1 MDSGTLRSDQSDRCE
16 RSVSLGGIDCLNE
29 TTEITLNHSDS
40 SENTSLLISHRSTID
55 EPKLL
60 RNEPTNDVQSEINR
74 IISEAHNSIV
84 EHFGIHKTRQTLSK
98 SNQLSVIQSLYSG
111 DINTAITNF
120 IKQCP
125 VCQKIRLGQGDIG
138 MLPASTVRYEPFE
151 CTAVD
156 TLGPLP
162 IDEDHDGNCYLICII
177 DCFSRF
183 IELVPAKDAT
193 ALAVAKALLQ
203 IFGRYCLFQE
213 IQSDGPPQYAAEVIE
228 NF

>member
-55 EPKLL
+55 ESAMILVDEPKLL

-84 EHFGIHKTRQTLSK
+84 GHFGIHKTRQTLSK

-125 VCQKIRLGQGDIG
+125 VCQEKKTWTR
-138 MLPASTVRYEPFE
+138 
-151 CTAVD
+151 
-156 TLGPLP
+156 
-162 IDEDHDGNCYLICII
+162 
-177 DCFSRF
+177 
-183 IELVPAKDAT
+183 
-193 ALAVAKALLQ
+193 
-203 IFGRYCLFQE
+203 
-213 IQSDGPPQYAAEVIE
+213 
-228 NF
+228 